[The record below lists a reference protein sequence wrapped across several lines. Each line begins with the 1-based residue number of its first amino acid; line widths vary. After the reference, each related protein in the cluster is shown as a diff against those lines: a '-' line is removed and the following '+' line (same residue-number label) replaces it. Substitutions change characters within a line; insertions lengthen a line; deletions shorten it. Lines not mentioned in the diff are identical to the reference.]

1 VSLIVVRVK
10 PGASRA
16 RVGGCHQGPYGPAL
30 VVSVTEPAVDG
41 RASEAARRTLAK
53 ALGLRAST
61 VTLRTGHTSR
71 DKLFAVA
78 DPPDDLDLRVGELR
92 DAPA

>member
-1 VSLIVVRVK
+1 VSNIAVRVK

-16 RVGGCHQGPYGPAL
+16 GVGGCHHGPYGPAL
-30 VVSVTEPAVDG
+30 VVRVTEPAVDG
-41 RASEAARRTLAK
+41 RASEAARRMLAK
-53 ALGLRAST
+53 ALGLRMST

-78 DPPDDLDLRVGELR
+78 DPPDDLEVRVGELR
-92 DAPA
+92 DVPA